1 MNAARPTQAALWS
14 VAALLLAATIWP
26 LAAPVAVD
34 GQGPLVAGR
43 GAKPFA
49 APSVGDL
56 ALPPQETFS
65 ATLSRPLFTAT
76 RRPPSPLAALQGG
89 PPPEPSTPVT
99 TPGPKGM
106 RLVLGVYYLRG
117 VVVTPERK
125 LLLLQHHATGRSL
138 RLAEGETVDG
148 WTVASIASNEVVL
161 RQGERK
167 EAIPLHERK

>member
-1 MNAARPTQAALWS
+1 MNAARVTQAALWS
-14 VAALLLAATIWP
+14 VAAMLLAATVWP
-26 LAAPVAVD
+26 LVAPVPID
-34 GQGPLVAGR
+34 GQGSPVAGR
-43 GAKPFA
+43 GAKPFT

-89 PPPEPSTPVT
+89 AAPQTSAPATA
-99 TPGPKGM
+99 PGPKGV
-106 RLVLGVYYLRG
+106 RLVLGTYYLRG

-125 LLLLQHHATGRSL
+125 LVLLQHHSTGKSV
-138 RLAEGETVDG
+138 RLAEGETLDG
-148 WTVASIASNEVVL
+148 WTIAAIANSELVL

-167 EAIPLHERK
+167 EVFLLHERR